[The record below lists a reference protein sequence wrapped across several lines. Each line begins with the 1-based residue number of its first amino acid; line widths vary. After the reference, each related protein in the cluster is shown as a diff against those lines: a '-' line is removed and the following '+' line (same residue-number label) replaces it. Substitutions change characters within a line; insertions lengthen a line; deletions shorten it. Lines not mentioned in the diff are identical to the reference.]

1 MSMLDKAPVAVLA
14 IVIILLALLLRPK
27 TQRPRNYLEP
37 PLISSAVPVIGHLV
51 AFAYYGL
58 GYFPLQR

>member
-1 MSMLDKAPVAVLA
+1 MLETVPLSILA
-14 IVIILLALLLRPK
+14 SIMLLLAYLLWPN
-27 TQRPRNYLEP
+27 TQRATKYLEP